1 MSGAAGWDFVAIT
14 LLVYL
19 GVDVIA
25 CLGLNLQYGTAGV
38 LNFAFIVFQS
48 VGAYVAALCAVGPS
62 SGNGGFQ
69 TYVGGWQFPFPLP
82 WIIATVAGAVV
93 AVPIGLVGLRRL
105 RSDYQAMVMLVVSLI
120 ATTVVVSF
128 PGFLNGSAGISLVPP
143 PLGTVLDPISA
154 GYGWMYVGLTA
165 VCCLLVFVVVHGL
178 AKSPLGRNLRA
189 MRENEA
195 VAVAVGL
202 DVTRLRMIVFV
213 VGGAIAALSGAV
225 LVGFI
230 GAWSPDAWLYPETFA
245 FFTAVIVGGLGNSLG
260 ALIGAVLV
268 PTLLLEG
275 VTFLPAFANPT
286 VTLGLQWIVVGIVI
300 IGFLWFRPQGIAPE
314 RKNVLAPPARM
325 LAARAADHDPAD
337 VR

>member
-38 LNFAFIVFQS
+38 LNFAFIVFQA

-143 PLGTVLDPISA
+143 PLGAVLDPLSA

-165 VCCLLVFVVVHGL
+165 VCCLLVFVVVH
-178 AKSPLGRNLRA
+178 AIVKSPLGRNLRA

-245 FFTAVIVGGLGNSLG
+245 FFTALIVGGLGNSRG

-314 RKNVLAPPARM
+314 RKNVFAPPARM

>member
-19 GVDVIA
+19 GANLIG

-38 LNFAFIVFQS
+38 LNFAYIVFVA

-62 SGNGGFQ
+62 SGNGGFE
-69 TYVGGWQFPFPLP
+69 TYIGGWHLPFPLP
-82 WIIATVAGAVV
+82 WIIATIAGAVV

-105 RSDYQAMVMLVVSLI
+105 RSDYQAMVMLVISLI
-120 ATTVVVSF
+120 ATTVVVSY
-128 PGFLNGSAGISLVPP
+128 PGLLNGSAGISLVPP
-143 PLGTVLDPISA
+143 PLGTVLNPFSA

-165 VCCLLVFVVVHGL
+165 VCCLLVFVVVGAL
-178 AKSPLGRNLRA
+178 TRSPLGRNWRA

-195 VAVAVGL
+195 VAIAVGL
-202 DVTRLRMIVFV
+202 DVTRLRMLVFV
-213 VGGAIAALSGAV
+213 LGGAIAALSGAV

-245 FFTAVIVGGLGNSLG
+245 FFTALIVGGLGSSRG

-275 VTFLPAFANPT
+275 VTLLPTFANPT
-286 VTLGLQWIVVGIVI
+286 VSLGLQWIVVGVVI

-314 RKNVLAPPARM
+314 RKTVLPPPDRT
-325 LAARAADHDPAD
+325 LAARAADHGVNDAS
-337 VR
+337 

>member
-1 MSGAAGWDFVAIT
+1 MSGATGWDFVAIT

-19 GVDVIA
+19 GVNLIA

-38 LNFAFIVFQS
+38 LNFAFIVFQA
-48 VGAYVAALCAVGPS
+48 VGAYTAALFAVGPS

-69 TYVGGWQFPFPLP
+69 TYLGGWHLPFPLP

-93 AVPIGLVGLRRL
+93 AVPVGLVGLRRL

-128 PGFLNGSAGISLVPP
+128 PGFLDGSAGISLVPP
-143 PLGTVLDPISA
+143 PLGTLLNPISV

-165 VCCLLVFVVVHGL
+165 VCCLSVFVVVAAL
-178 AKSPLGRNLRA
+178 ARSPLGRSLRA
-189 MRENEA
+189 MRDNEV
-195 VAVAVGL
+195 VAGAVGL
-202 DVTRLRMIVFV
+202 DVTRLRMLVFV

-230 GAWSPDAWLYPETFA
+230 SAWSPDAWLYPETFA
-245 FFTAVIVGGLGNSLG
+245 YFTALIVGGLGNSIG

-275 VTFLPAFANPT
+275 VTFLPTFANPT
-286 VTLGLQWIVVGIVI
+286 VSLGLQWIIIGVVI
-300 IGFLWFRPQGIAPE
+300 IGFLWFRPRGIAPE
-314 RKNVLAPPARM
+314 RKNVLAPPART
-325 LAARAADHDPAD
+325 LTLPGAGHDIAD
-337 VR
+337 VS

>member
-1 MSGAAGWDFVAIT
+1 
-14 LLVYL
+14 
-19 GVDVIA
+19 
-25 CLGLNLQYGTAGV
+25 
-38 LNFAFIVFQS
+38 
-48 VGAYVAALCAVGPS
+48 
-62 SGNGGFQ
+62 
-69 TYVGGWQFPFPLP
+69 
-82 WIIATVAGAVV
+82 
-93 AVPIGLVGLRRL
+93 
-105 RSDYQAMVMLVVSLI
+105 
-120 ATTVVVSF
+120 VSF

-143 PLGTVLDPISA
+143 PLGTVLNPISA

-165 VCCLLVFVVVHGL
+165 VCCLLVFMLVHAL
-178 AKSPLGRNLRA
+178 ARSPLGRNWRA

-202 DVTRLRMIVFV
+202 DVTRLRMLVFV

-245 FFTAVIVGGLGNSLG
+245 FFTALIVGGLGNSLG

-275 VTFLPAFANPT
+275 VTLLPAFANPT
-286 VTLGLQWIVVGIVI
+286 VSLGLQWIIIGVVI

-314 RKNVLAPPARM
+314 RKNVFAPPARTP
-325 LAARAADHDPAD
+325 AARAADHDAAD

>member
-1 MSGAAGWDFVAIT
+1 MSGGWDFVAIT

-19 GVDVIA
+19 GVNVIA

-38 LNFAFIVFQS
+38 LNFAFIVFQA

-62 SGNGGFQ
+62 SGNGSFQ
-69 TYVGGWQFPFPLP
+69 TYIGGWHLPFPLP
-82 WIIATVAGAVV
+82 WIIATIAGAVV

-128 PGFLNGSAGISLVPP
+128 PGLLDGSAGISLVPQ
-143 PLGTVLDPISA
+143 PLGALLNPLSV
-154 GYGWMYVGLTA
+154 GFGWTYVGLTA
-165 VCCLLVFVVVHGL
+165 VCCLLVFAVVHGL
-178 AKSPLGRNLRA
+178 TRSPLGLNWRA

-195 VAVAVGL
+195 VAIAVGL
-202 DVTRLRMIVFV
+202 NVTRLRMLVFV

-225 LVGFI
+225 LVDFI
-230 GAWSPDAWLYPETFA
+230 SAWSPDAWLYPETFA
-245 FFTAVIVGGLGNSLG
+245 FFTALIVGGLGNSLG

-275 VTFLPAFANPT
+275 VTLLPAFANPT
-286 VTLGLQWIVVGIVI
+286 VSLGMQWIIIGVVI

-314 RKNVLAPPARM
+314 RKNVLPPPARGTS
-325 LAARAADHDPAD
+325 ARAADHDAAD

>member
-1 MSGAAGWDFVAIT
+1 MSGATGWEFVAIT

-19 GVDVIA
+19 GVNLIA

-38 LNFAFIVFQS
+38 LNFAFIVFQA
-48 VGAYVAALCAVGPS
+48 VGAYVAALFAVGPS
-62 SGNGGFQ
+62 SGSGGFQ
-69 TYVGGWQFPFPLP
+69 TYVGGWRLPFPLP
-82 WIIATVAGAVV
+82 WIIATIAGAVI

-143 PLGTVLDPISA
+143 PLGTLLNPISV
-154 GYGWMYVGLTA
+154 GYGWMYVGVTA
-165 VCCLLVFVVVHGL
+165 VCCLLVFVVVGAL
-178 AKSPLGRNLRA
+178 ARSPLGRNWRA

-202 DVTRLRMIVFV
+202 DVNRLRMLVFV

-230 GAWSPDAWLYPETFA
+230 SAWSPDAWLYPETFA
-245 FFTAVIVGGLGNSLG
+245 FFSALIVGGLGNSLG

-275 VTFLPAFANPT
+275 VTLLPTFANPT
-286 VTLGLQWIVVGIVI
+286 VSLGLQWVI
-300 IGFLWFRPQGIAPE
+300 IGVVIIAFLWFRPQGIVPE
-314 RKNVLAPPARM
+314 RKNVLAPPDRA
-325 LAARAADHDPAD
+325 LAARAAGHGVSE

>member
-19 GVDVIA
+19 GVNLIG

-38 LNFAFIVFQS
+38 LNFAYIVFVA
-48 VGAYVAALCAVGPS
+48 VGAYVAALCSVGPS

-69 TYVGGWQFPFPLP
+69 TYVGGWHLPFPLP
-82 WIIATVAGAVV
+82 WIIATIAGAVV
-93 AVPIGLVGLRRL
+93 SVPIGLVGLRRL
-105 RSDYQAMVMLVVSLI
+105 RSDYQALVMLVVSLI

-143 PLGTVLDPISA
+143 PLGTLLNPVSA

-165 VCCLLVFVVVHGL
+165 VCCLLVFMLVHAL
-178 AKSPLGRNLRA
+178 ARSPLGRNWRA

-202 DVTRLRMIVFV
+202 DVTRLRMLVFV

-245 FFTAVIVGGLGNSLG
+245 FFTALIVGGLGNSLG

-275 VTFLPAFANPT
+275 VTLLPAFANPT
-286 VTLGLQWIVVGIVI
+286 VSLGLQWIIIGVVI

-314 RKNVLAPPARM
+314 RKNVLAPPARTP
-325 LAARAADHDPAD
+325 AARAADHGAAD

>member
-1 MSGAAGWDFVAIT
+1 MTGATGWEFVTIT

-19 GVDVIA
+19 GVNLIA

-38 LNFAFIVFQS
+38 LNFGFILFQAA
-48 VGAYVAALCAVGPS
+48 GAYVAALFAVGPS
-62 SGNGGFQ
+62 SGNGGFE
-69 TYVGGWQFPFPLP
+69 TYVGGWHFPFPLP
-82 WIIATVAGAVV
+82 WIIAMVAGAVV
-93 AVPIGLVGLRRL
+93 AVPVGLVGLRRL

-128 PGFLNGSAGISLVPP
+128 PRFLNGSAGISLVPP
-143 PLGTVLDPISA
+143 PLGTLLNPISL

-165 VCCLLVFVVVHGL
+165 ACCVVVFVVVGAL
-178 AKSPLGRNLRA
+178 VRSPLGRDWRA
-189 MRENEA
+189 MRENEV

-202 DVTRLRMIVFV
+202 DVNRLRMLVFV

-245 FFTAVIVGGLGNSLG
+245 YFTALIVGGLGNSRG

-268 PTLLLEG
+268 PTLLLQG
-275 VTFLPAFANPT
+275 VTFLPTFANPT
-286 VTLGLQWIVVGIVI
+286 VSLGLQWIVIGVVI

-314 RKNVLAPPARM
+314 RKNVLAPPTRT
-325 LAARAADHDPAD
+325 LAPRAADHGIAD
-337 VR
+337 TG

>member
-38 LNFAFIVFQS
+38 LNFAFIVFQA

-69 TYVGGWQFPFPLP
+69 TYVGGWHFPFPLP
-82 WIIATVAGAVV
+82 WIIATAAGAVV

-143 PLGTVLDPISA
+143 PLGTVLNPISA
-154 GYGWMYVGLTA
+154 GYGWMYVGLTTT
-165 VCCLLVFVVVHGL
+165 CCLLVFVVVHAL
-178 AKSPLGRNLRA
+178 VKSPLGRNLRA

-195 VAVAVGL
+195 VAAAVGL

-245 FFTAVIVGGLGNSLG
+245 VFTALIVGGLGSSLG

-314 RKNVLAPPARM
+314 RKLVLAPPTGTS
-325 LAARAADHDPAD
+325 AARAADHDPAD